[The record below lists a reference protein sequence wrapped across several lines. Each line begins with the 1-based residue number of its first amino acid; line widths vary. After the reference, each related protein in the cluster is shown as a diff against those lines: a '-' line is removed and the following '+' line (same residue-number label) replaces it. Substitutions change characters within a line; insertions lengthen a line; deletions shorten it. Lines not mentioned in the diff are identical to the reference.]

1 MTCRPPMSPVLKK
14 SAVLAALAVMTVVA
28 RAQALTVLLLAARV
42 VLWAPMRP
50 LRTVATSLS
59 RPEASKP
66 LNPPLSAFA
75 QSLRQLP

>member
-1 MTCRPPMSPVLKK
+1 MNLVLKK
-14 SAVLAALAVMTVVA
+14 NAVLVAPAAMTVVA
-28 RAQALTVLLLAARV
+28 RALALTVLLLAARV

-50 LRTVATSLS
+50 RRTVATSLS

-75 QSLRQLP
+75 QSPRQLP